1 VSLGQRLGSVTYGG
15 GKVGFE
21 EGRDVT
27 DQPSATTGSSVEDEP
42 LAAFTD
48 EGGPGPNRVL
58 RIVVVVVVVALVLGA
73 VAWWWRSRPTDPQQ
87 AAQLAASAC
96 DSWTATKNTG
106 STIADFGEALSQ
118 SRDAVRLDPIWTS
131 LDRSLFSAIDALVY
145 LKKVPAA
152 PTRAQ
157 QYAANTMSVQYYQAT
172 QALADQCA
180 LAKSR
185 S

>member
-1 VSLGQRLGSVTYGG
+1 
-15 GKVGFE
+15 VGFE
-21 EGRDVT
+21 GGHGVT

-48 EGGPGPNRVL
+48 EGAPAPNRLL
-58 RIVVVVVVVALVLGA
+58 RIVVVVVVIAVLIGA
-73 VAWWWRSRPTDPQQ
+73 VAWWWRTRPTDPRQ

-96 DSWTATKNTG
+96 DTWTATKDTG
-106 STIADFGEALSQ
+106 TTIADFDKALGQ
-118 SRDAVRLDPIWTS
+118 SRDAVKLDPIWTS

-145 LKKVPAA
+145 LKKVPAN

-157 QYAANTMSVQYYQAT
+157 QYAARTISVQYYQAT
-172 QALADQCA
+172 QALDDQCA